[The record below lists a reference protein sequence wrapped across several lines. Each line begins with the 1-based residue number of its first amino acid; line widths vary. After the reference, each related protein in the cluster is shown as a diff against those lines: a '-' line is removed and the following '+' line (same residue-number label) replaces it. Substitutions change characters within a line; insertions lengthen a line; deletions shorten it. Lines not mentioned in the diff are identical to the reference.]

1 MPDPIP
7 PSTGTAAPVS
17 PESRGFLQRWAP
29 GLATLLDYRRSWFV
43 NDLIAG
49 LVLTAILVPVGMGY
63 AEASGLPAINGLYA
77 TILPLVA
84 YAIFGP
90 SRIMVLGPDSTL
102 AAVIAALILPLAA
115 RDPAHAV
122 ALAGT
127 LALLSGSCSLVIGFA
142 RLGLLADL
150 LSKPIRVG
158 FMNAIA
164 LTVLIGQLPKLFG
177 FSVKADDLPEKTL
190 KLVQGIADGRTN
202 AVALLIGAG
211 SLALILLLKAYR
223 PKWPGILIAVA
234 LATVASGLLD
244 LGHVAHIS
252 VLGPMPQGL
261 PEFRMPTASLDEVLR
276 LLPGALIISL
286 LSFADTSV
294 LSRALA
300 QRGGYQVSQNQE
312 MIALGT
318 ANIASG
324 LFQGFSI
331 SSSASRTP
339 VAEAAG
345 ARTQL
350 TGLIGA
356 FMIALL
362 LMFAPTLLKNLP
374 SAVLGAVVIAACLS
388 FADLPGMW
396 EMYRLR
402 KVEFALSVISFLG
415 VAFVGVIEG
424 IFITIALALLVL
436 VWNAWH
442 PHSAILARVDG
453 AKGYHDISRHP
464 EGRLVPGLV
473 LFRWDAQLFFANAE
487 LFREQILNAVSSA
500 PTEVRWVVVASDAI
514 NDVDIT
520 AADVLLML
528 HGELREKGIELWF
541 AGMKGPVKDRLRHY
555 GTLDVIGHDIFSP
568 TVGSAVNRYRASH
581 EVDWKDWDE
590 V

>member
-1 MPDPIP
+1 MNQVPELSPTASAKT
-7 PSTGTAAPVS
+7 PS
-17 PESRGFLQRWAP
+17 RLQRWAP
-29 GLATLLDYRRSWFV
+29 GVATLLDYRGSWLV
-43 NDLIAG
+43 HDLVAG

-77 TILPLVA
+77 TILPLIA

-115 RDPAHAV
+115 GDPAHAL
-122 ALAGT
+122 ALAGM

-150 LSKPIRVG
+150 LSKPIRIG

-164 LTVLIGQLPKLFG
+164 LTVLIGQMPKLFG
-177 FSVKADDLPEKTL
+177 FSVKAVDLPDKTL
-190 KLVQGIADGRTN
+190 KLFQGIADGRTN
-202 AVALLIGAG
+202 GVALLIGAG
-211 SLALILLLKAYR
+211 SLALILLLKAWR

-234 LATVASGLLD
+234 LATVASGWFD
-244 LGHVAHIS
+244 LAHVAHIS
-252 VLGPMPQGL
+252 VLGPMPLGL
-261 PEFRMPTASLDEVLR
+261 PEFRMPTASPDEILR
-276 LLPGALIISL
+276 LLHGAIIIAL
-286 LSFADTSV
+286 LSFVDTSV

-312 MIALGT
+312 MIALGA

-345 ARTQL
+345 SRTQV

-356 FMIALL
+356 LAIALL
-362 LMFAPTLLKNLP
+362 LMLAPTLLQDMP

-388 FADLPGMW
+388 FADVPGMF

-415 VAFVGVIEG
+415 VAFIGVIEG
-424 IFITIALALLVL
+424 IFITIGLALLVL

-442 PHSAILARVDG
+442 PHWAILARVDG
-453 AKGYHDISRHP
+453 AKGFHDITRHP
-464 EGRLVPGLV
+464 EGRQVPGLL

-487 LFREQILNAVSSA
+487 LFREQILGAVASA
-500 PTEVRWVVVASDAI
+500 PTPIRWVVVAADAI
-514 NDVDIT
+514 TDVDIT

-528 HGELREKGIELWF
+528 HGELDEQGVTLMF

-555 GTLDVIGHDIFSP
+555 GTLETLGSDIFEP
-568 TVGSAVNRYRASH
+568 TVGSAVNRYRAIH
-581 EVDWKDWDE
+581 PVDWKDWDE
-590 V
+590 T

>member
-1 MPDPIP
+1 MPDPVP

-115 RDPAHAV
+115 HDPAHAL

-276 LLPGALIISL
+276 LLPGAIIISL

-300 QRGGYQVSQNQE
+300 QRGGYQVS
-312 MIALGT
+312 
-318 ANIASG
+318 
-324 LFQGFSI
+324 
-331 SSSASRTP
+331 RT
-339 VAEAAG
+339 
-345 ARTQL
+345 R
-350 TGLIGA
+350 
-356 FMIALL
+356 
-362 LMFAPTLLKNLP
+362 
-374 SAVLGAVVIAACLS
+374 
-388 FADLPGMW
+388 
-396 EMYRLR
+396 R
-402 KVEFALSVISFLG
+402 
-415 VAFVGVIEG
+415 
-424 IFITIALALLVL
+424 
-436 VWNAWH
+436 
-442 PHSAILARVDG
+442 
-453 AKGYHDISRHP
+453 
-464 EGRLVPGLV
+464 
-473 LFRWDAQLFFANAE
+473 
-487 LFREQILNAVSSA
+487 
-500 PTEVRWVVVASDAI
+500 
-514 NDVDIT
+514 
-520 AADVLLML
+520 
-528 HGELREKGIELWF
+528 
-541 AGMKGPVKDRLRHY
+541 
-555 GTLDVIGHDIFSP
+555 
-568 TVGSAVNRYRASH
+568 
-581 EVDWKDWDE
+581 
-590 V
+590 

>member
-1 MPDPIP
+1 MNQVPELSPTASAKT
-7 PSTGTAAPVS
+7 PS
-17 PESRGFLQRWAP
+17 RLQRWAP
-29 GLATLLDYRRSWFV
+29 GVATLLDYRGSWLV
-43 NDLIAG
+43 HDLVAG

-63 AEASGLPAINGLYA
+63 AEASGLLAINGLYA
-77 TILPLVA
+77 TIVPLIA

-102 AAVIAALILPLAA
+102 AAVIAALILPLAVG
-115 RDPAHAV
+115 DPSHAV
-122 ALAGT
+122 ALAGM
-127 LALLSGSCSLVIGFA
+127 LALMSGSCSLVIGFA

-150 LSKPIRVG
+150 LSKPIRIG

-202 AVALLIGAG
+202 GVALLIGAG
-211 SLALILLLKAYR
+211 SLALILLLKAWR
-223 PKWPGILIAVA
+223 PKWPSILIAVA

-244 LGHVAHIS
+244 LGRVAHIS

-261 PEFRMPTASLDEVLR
+261 PDFRLPTASFDEILR
-276 LLPGALIISL
+276 LLPGAIIIAL

-300 QRGGYQVSQNQE
+300 QRGGYQVNQNQE
-312 MIALGT
+312 MIALGA

-345 ARTQL
+345 SRTQV

-356 FMIALL
+356 LAISLL
-362 LMFAPTLLKNLP
+362 LMFAPTLLQDMP

-388 FADLPGMW
+388 FADVPDMW

-424 IFITIALALLVL
+424 IFITIGLALLVL

-442 PHSAILARVDG
+442 PHWAILARVDG
-453 AKGYHDISRHP
+453 AKGFHDITRHP
-464 EGRLVPGLV
+464 EGRQVPGLL

-487 LFREQILNAVSSA
+487 LFREQILAAVASA
-500 PTEVRWVVVASDAI
+500 PTPIRWVVVAADAI
-514 NDVDIT
+514 TDVDIT

-528 HGELREKGIELWF
+528 HGELDEQGVTLMF

-555 GTLDVIGHDIFSP
+555 GTLETLGSDIFEP
-568 TVGSAVNRYRASH
+568 TVGSAVNRYRAIH
-581 EVDWKDWDE
+581 PVDWKDWDE
-590 V
+590 T